1 MRILK
6 FRVEQQQLTKDPESD
21 FKNIVKCSRN
31 YLYAKFSF
39 GEGWKGCKAAAS
51 FWCLGKEYPVLLT
64 AGGTCTIPAQALV
77 WDSFGISVTGIKDG
91 GKYIIKT
98 NRLEVKQS

>member
-51 FWCLGKEYPVLLT
+51 FWCLGKEYPMIIS
-64 AGGTCTIPAQALV
+64 AGELCAIPTEALK
-77 WDSFGISVTGIKDG
+77 WNKFGVSVTGMRNNG
-91 GKYIIKT
+91 EYVIKT
-98 NRLEVKQS
+98 NRVEVDQE